1 MQKSISLLLLTTI
14 FSLQSH
20 AQAPTQQQCK
30 QLPEDIYLTLSYVY
44 PCPSHESAFA
54 HIENDFGN
62 KIESVTVQCEQTFSK
77 SQLQTWDKEAQERL
91 QEKFNKVGQAI
102 EQDQNA
108 YCQGIKKDFKN
119 LVQKYLPNQPFE
131 LK

>member
-1 MQKSISLLLLTTI
+1 M
-14 FSLQSH
+14 
-20 AQAPTQQQCK
+20 
-30 QLPEDIYLTLSYVY
+30 
-44 PCPSHESAFA
+44 
-54 HIENDFGN
+54 
-62 KIESVTVQCEQTFSK
+62 VQCEQAFSK